1 MELVSLGG
9 GQVSLESTKKEAED
23 FEEELE
29 DYTDFKKDIHGRPLR
44 YKVLVRDLAIKQILY
59 NTGNSVEKIPFEE
72 FRIRT
77 GQLYTINN
85 DNFCGANTVFGYV
98 TNIPVRMI
106 ACEENQSVV
115 RDSLEEGQCENDSL
129 SQCTLR
135 YFDRLPGHVDFEIVT
150 GDCF

>member
-72 FRIRT
+72 FRIRA

-98 TNIPVRMI
+98 TNIPIRMI
-106 ACEENQSVV
+106 ACEEN
-115 RDSLEEGQCENDSL
+115 
-129 SQCTLR
+129 
-135 YFDRLPGHVDFEIVT
+135 
-150 GDCF
+150 